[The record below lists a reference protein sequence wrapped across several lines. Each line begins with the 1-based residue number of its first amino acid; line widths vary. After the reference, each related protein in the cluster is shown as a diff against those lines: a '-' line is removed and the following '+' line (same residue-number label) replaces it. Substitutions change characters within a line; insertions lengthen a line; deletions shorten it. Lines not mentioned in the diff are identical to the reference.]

1 MKRKVGNRKEQGR
14 DEIRL
19 MILCGEVM
27 YEDTVMVF
35 LEQYLAEEFVIL
47 EP

>member
-1 MKRKVGNRKEQGR
+1 MKRKVGNQKEQGR
-14 DEIRL
+14 DEMRL

-27 YEDTVMVF
+27 YEDTIMVF
-35 LEQYLAEEFVIL
+35 LEHYLAEEFVIL

>member
-1 MKRKVGNRKEQGR
+1 MKRKVGHRKEQGR

-27 YEDTVMVF
+27 YQDTVMVF
-35 LEQYLAEEFVIL
+35 PEQSLIEEFVIL